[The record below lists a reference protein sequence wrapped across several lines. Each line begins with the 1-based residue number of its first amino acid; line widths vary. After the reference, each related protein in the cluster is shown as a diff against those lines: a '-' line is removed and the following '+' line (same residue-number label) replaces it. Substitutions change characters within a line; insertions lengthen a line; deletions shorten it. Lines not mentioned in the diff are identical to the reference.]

1 MKKILLLVSLLLPV
15 TWSIAQVTDAEKQLK
30 TQVVD
35 TIEGWKSGGM
45 INLNLSQTSL
55 TNWAAGGQSSIALN
69 GLLNLH
75 DQYKKGN
82 ELWENYLDLAYGS
95 MKQGKANWWK
105 TDDKIAFVS
114 KYGHK
119 AGKNFYISGLVDF
132 RTQFSKGYNYPN
144 DSVIIS
150 RFMAPGYLLGA
161 LGAEYR
167 PSDNFDVF
175 IAPFTGK
182 FTFVTDQAL
191 SDSGDFGVKRGEK
204 VYSEFGGYARIFAKK
219 DLMENIS
226 VQTNLDLFSNYLH
239 NPGNIDVSWKVLIAM
254 KVNKFFSATISTD
267 MIYDD
272 DIKIVEDKNNNGIIE
287 SGEKG
292 PRLQF
297 KEILAIGIA
306 YKL

>member
-1 MKKILLLVSLLLPV
+1 MKKALLFFSLLLPFFL
-15 TWSIAQVTDAEKQLK
+15 SNAQITDNEKQMK

-55 TNWAAGGQSSIALN
+55 TNWAAGGQSSIAVN
-69 GLLNLH
+69 GLVNLH
-75 DQYKKGN
+75 DQYKRDN

-95 MKQGKANWWK
+95 MKQGKNNWWK

-119 AGKNFYISGLVDF
+119 AAKNFYIATLVDF

-144 DSVIIS
+144 DSVMIS

-161 LGAEYR
+161 VGVEYR
-167 PSDNFDVF
+167 PNDNFDVF
-175 IAPFTGK
+175 FAPVTGK
-182 FTFVTDQAL
+182 FTFVMDEAL
-191 SDSGDFGVKRGEK
+191 SDSGAFGVDRGKK
-204 VYSEFGGYARIFAKK
+204 VLSEFGGYLRVFAKK
-219 DLMENIS
+219 DIMENIS
-226 VQTNLDLFSNYLH
+226 FQTNLDLFSNYLN
-239 NPGNIDVSWKVLIAM
+239 NPGNIDVSWKALLSM

-267 MIYDD
+267 LIYDD
-272 DIKIVEDKNNNGIIE
+272 DIKIIEDKNDNGIIE

-297 KEILAIGIA
+297 KEVLAIGIA
-306 YKL
+306 YKF

>member
-1 MKKILLLVSLLLPV
+1 MKKIFLLFSLLLPV
-15 TWSIAQVTDAEKQLK
+15 VWSNAQVTDAEKQLK

-35 TIEGWKSGGM
+35 SVEGWKSGGM

-55 TNWAAGGQSSIALN
+55 TNWAAGGQSSIAMN

-95 MKQGKANWWK
+95 MKQGDNNWWK

-119 AGKNFYISGLVDF
+119 AAKNLYIAGLIDF

-144 DSVIIS
+144 DSVMIS
-150 RFMAPGYLLGA
+150 RFMASGYLLGA

-182 FTFVTDQAL
+182 FTFVMDNAL
-191 SDSGDFGVKRGEK
+191 SDSGAFGVKRGEK

-226 VQTNLDLFSNYLH
+226 IQTNLDLFSNYLH
-239 NPGNIDVSWKVLIAM
+239 NPGNIDISWKVLLSM

-297 KEILAIGIA
+297 KEVLAIGLA
-306 YKL
+306 YKF

>member
-1 MKKILLLVSLLLPV
+1 MKKILLIYSMLLPV

-45 INLNLSQTSL
+45 INLNMSQTSL

-82 ELWENYLDLAYGS
+82 VLWENYLDLAYGS

-114 KYGHK
+114 KYGYK
-119 AGKNFYISGLVDF
+119 TARNIYIAGLVDF

-144 DSVIIS
+144 DSVMIS
-150 RFMAPGYLLGA
+150 KFMAPGYLLGA

-167 PSDNFDVF
+167 PNDNLDVF

-182 FTFVTDQAL
+182 FTFVMDQAL
-191 SDSGDFGVKRGEK
+191 SDSGAFGVKRGDK

-226 VQTNLDLFSNYLH
+226 VQTNLDLFSNYLN
-239 NPGNIDVSWKVLIAM
+239 NPGNIDVSWKVLIAL

-272 DIKIVEDKNNNGIIE
+272 DIKIVEDKNDNGILE
-287 SGEKG
+287 SGEYG

-297 KEILAIGIA
+297 KEILAIGIS
-306 YKL
+306 YKF